1 MLKKVF
7 FILNNKQTEKFYWC
21 SFYNFL
27 FAILELAGL
36 ASLSGIV
43 LLIVSPEV
51 FIEKINTLSTY
62 SYFSG
67 LDIDLSKNLN
77 SALYFLSFIFFLT
90 TIIKFFIKYYTIRFT
105 VNLSMEISDL
115 LFKSYVKKKYIHIFN
130 DTSSKLL
137 SLANF
142 HSARFS
148 NSIVNP
154 LLNLINSFSIIIILL
169 ISLIYVGG
177 LKTIFALAI
186 VFIISLS
193 IYLILSKRI
202 SLNEK
207 NIIENDIK
215 RQSILNESFNNI
227 KYLKLSGK
235 YLRQIDLFKKF
246 GQTYGK
252 SLSFNQIYL
261 HLAKPLLEIC
271 FLFIAIIF
279 IDITLNNRNSNILEF
294 IPIISFFLLAF
305 YRMIPSVQIMY
316 QSFVHIKGS
325 LGTIEIIV
333 KEISKTNL
341 YEDET
346 IKERNENINFDEKI
360 NVQSIDF
367 NFNNGKKLFEKA
379 SIEIKK
385 NSCVAFFGKSGQGK
399 TTIVDIICKLI
410 EPTNGK
416 ILVDKKEIVEKNKHL
431 FQNKIG
437 YLSQNFYIIND
448 TIINNI
454 VFDDTS
460 NKSNVERAQE
470 LIKKLFDENEI
481 KNLIDNNEN
490 VGENGIKLS
499 HGQRQRLLIVR
510 LLYENKEILVLDE
523 PTSSL
528 DNKNI
533 VKLKEILKDLKI
545 NKTIIIT
552 SHNKEILEICDQIFL
567 VENNKINKISKE
579 DLKIK

>member
-1 MLKKVF
+1 MAKEKIKKIKFDLVFTCVPEKQIENIYPKKQFKSTKFENVLSSYCNEKSLKEFNNLKKSR
-7 FILNNKQTEKFYWC
+7 E
-21 SFYNFL
+21 
-27 FAILELAGL
+27 
-36 ASLSGIV
+36 
-43 LLIVSPEV
+43 
-51 FIEKINTLSTY
+51 
-62 SYFSG
+62 
-67 LDIDLSKNLN
+67 
-77 SALYFLSFIFFLT
+77 
-90 TIIKFFIKYYTIRFT
+90 R
-105 VNLSMEISDL
+105 
-115 LFKSYVKKKYIHIFN
+115 
-130 DTSSKLL
+130 
-137 SLANF
+137 
-142 HSARFS
+142 
-148 NSIVNP
+148 
-154 LLNLINSFSIIIILL
+154 
-169 ISLIYVGG
+169 
-177 LKTIFALAI
+177 
-186 VFIISLS
+186 
-193 IYLILSKRI
+193 
-202 SLNEK
+202 
-207 NIIENDIK
+207 
-215 RQSILNESFNNI
+215 
-227 KYLKLSGK
+227 
-235 YLRQIDLFKKF
+235 
-246 GQTYGK
+246 
-252 SLSFNQIYL
+252 
-261 HLAKPLLEIC
+261 
-271 FLFIAIIF
+271 
-279 IDITLNNRNSNILEF
+279 
-294 IPIISFFLLAF
+294 
-305 YRMIPSVQIMY
+305 
-316 QSFVHIKGS
+316 
-325 LGTIEIIV
+325 EIIV
-333 KEISKTNL
+333 GYRGRELPIRYGELGIQKKELALNFKKYCESN
-341 YEDET
+341 
-346 IKERNENINFDEKI
+346 NINCDIKYEEKDRLYGNKWIKFLSNCRSSLGSESGSNIFDWDGDLDRKI
-360 NVQSIDF
+360 NSL

-454 VFDDTS
+454 VFDDTN

>member
-1 MLKKVF
+1 MLKKTF
-7 FILNNKQTEKFYWC
+7 YILNRKQTKKFYLC

-43 LLIVSPEV
+43 LLIVSPDI
-51 FIEKINTLSTY
+51 FIDKINTISNY
-62 SYFSG
+62 SYISS
-67 LDIDLSKNLN
+67 LNIDVLNNLN

-90 TIIKFFIKYYTIRFT
+90 TIIKFFIKYYTIKFT

-115 LFKSYVKKKYIHIFN
+115 LFKSYIKKKYIHIFN

-186 VFIISLS
+186 VFFISFS

-207 NIIENDIK
+207 NIIENDVK

-235 YLRQIDLFKKF
+235 YLRQIDLFKNF
-246 GQTYGK
+246 GQTYGR
-252 SLSFNQIYL
+252 SLAFNQIYL

-271 FLFIAIIF
+271 FLFIAIVF
-279 IDITLNNRNSNILEF
+279 IDITLNNRNSNILEY

-325 LGTIEIIV
+325 LGTVEIIV
-333 KEISKTNL
+333 NEISKTNL

-346 IKERNENINFDEKI
+346 LKDYNEKINFDDKI
-360 NVQSIDF
+360 NVHSIDF
-367 NFNNGKKLFEKA
+367 NFSNGKKLFEKV

-385 NSCVAFFGKSGQGK
+385 KFMYCFFW
-399 TTIVDIICKLI
+399 
-410 EPTNGK
+410 K
-416 ILVDKKEIVEKNKHL
+416 I
-431 FQNKIG
+431 
-437 YLSQNFYIIND
+437 
-448 TIINNI
+448 
-454 VFDDTS
+454 
-460 NKSNVERAQE
+460 RA
-470 LIKKLFDENEI
+470 
-481 KNLIDNNEN
+481 
-490 VGENGIKLS
+490 
-499 HGQRQRLLIVR
+499 R
-510 LLYENKEILVLDE
+510 
-523 PTSSL
+523 
-528 DNKNI
+528 
-533 VKLKEILKDLKI
+533 
-545 NKTIIIT
+545 
-552 SHNKEILEICDQIFL
+552 
-567 VENNKINKISKE
+567 
-579 DLKIK
+579 